1 MKKNTYKIIIKGN
14 EEGVRTNVEGYCEPY
29 ILMTGMTQAIIGTA
43 KRFGITEKDLKKAI
57 EIHYNDKE
65 VGEE

>member
-1 MKKNTYKIIIKGN
+1 MKENTYKIIIKGD
-14 EEGVRTNVEGYCEPY
+14 EEGVSTSVEGYCEPY

-43 KRFGITEKDLKKAI
+43 KRLGITAKQLKEAI